1 MISFEIWSSGYPWE
15 LYLLVAMPKVESI
28 LLVLDVCDSCQ
39 GRKMYMNCIYEIRI
53 RSLDVR
59 QSQQMEKQ

>member
-1 MISFEIWSSGYPWE
+1 MRKLKEKNMVFFWIIVVLFIAV
-15 LYLLVAMPKVESI
+15 VAI
-28 LLVLDVCDSCQ
+28 L
-39 GRKMYMNCIYEIRI
+39 GRKMYMNCLYEIRI